1 MEQGRKQ
8 KTPVGSVL
16 VGAADGGALGGAI
29 APAVRIL
36 EMEAEGAPRHLIGGA
51 GLIDVPD
58 NLRVVGGAAGG
69 AAELCHPRGRSA

>member
-16 VGAADGGALGGAI
+16 VGGALGGAI

-51 GLIDVPD
+51 GLVDVPD

-69 AAELCHPRGRSA
+69 AAGLCHARGRSA